1 MYELDC
7 HGVIPGCERVIRA
20 ESQAEVMRRA
30 VMQAKQLGVETIT
43 QRLMDAIRD
52 GMHETAVRH

>member
-20 ESQAEVMRRA
+20 DSPAEVMRRA
-30 VMQAKQLGVETIT
+30 VTQAKELGVETIS
-43 QRLMDAIRD
+43 QRMMDAFRD
-52 GMHETAVRH
+52 GTHEAVRH